1 MYRPQIILARNI
13 SIEVPRRRS
22 SPEIAAANRDPSRAR
37 YWTQS
42 IDCCAR
48 FLVSPF
54 DEGPLRHWFLPV
66 IARNYSAELV
76 AHVLSRGH

>member
-22 SPEIAAANRDPSRAR
+22 SPEIAAVDRDPSRRYR

-42 IDCCAR
+42 TVCCAR

-54 DEGPLRHWFLPV
+54 DEGPLRQ
-66 IARNYSAELV
+66 
-76 AHVLSRGH
+76 

>member
-22 SPEIAAANRDPSRAR
+22 SPEIAAANRHHSRA
-37 YWTQS
+37 S
-42 IDCCAR
+42 AIGLNPPVCCAR

-54 DEGPLRHWFLPV
+54 DEGSLRQ
-66 IARNYSAELV
+66 
-76 AHVLSRGH
+76 